1 MSEHRSAAED
11 SEYEPSDLRPDSG
24 LVETQEIRIVNE
36 PPIPIRGGGAAS
48 SGVFCGAR
56 EVLAPYLQRDDV
68 GSVGVY
74 IGNWSGRRRKQV
86 INDHIAA
93 DLIARN
99 AAQIMMAQEVD
110 QQFIQ
115 ALLDPSSSAE
125 AQSAPARI
133 EGQSSPTIVGKG
145 QGSTYAER
153 PVNLAPWY
161 VALHDAEGDES
172 QASTLLI
179 AARSTFA
186 KSSTAVEWHKM
197 YHNSYKR
204 NGKSHLCY
212 SRMLTAQIEF
222 KKKVHGRSHL
232 QFLNVHFH
240 HMVAKK
246 AFP

>member
-1 MSEHRSAAED
+1 MSEHSSAAED

-24 LVETQEIRIVNE
+24 LRETQEIRIVKK

-74 IGNWSGRRRKQV
+74 IGNWSGRRKKQV

-110 QQFIQ
+110 KQFIQ

-133 EGQSSPTIVGKG
+133 EGQTSPTIVGKG

-153 PVNLAPWY
+153 PVNLEPWC
-161 VALHDAEGDES
+161 VALHAAEGDES
-172 QASTLLI
+172 DASTLVT

-186 KSSTAVEWHKM
+186 VSSTAVEWHKM

-204 NGKSHLCY
+204 HGKSHLCY

-222 KKKVHGRSHL
+222 RNKVHGRSHL